1 MWLFAYVSL
10 CQYQFHNLSFSWRGL
25 GFTIAVVLGLAFI
38 ERPSSLTYTSDIR
51 FKPKP
56 WEPPCGLTEGIEI
69 GCLCIFILDVTVKVE
84 IQKYSVDYWDSIK
97 QVVHLKKLNSVII
110 CHSSPYDRVKQTS
123 FVKWLK
129 LLNIILKNILD
140 VLCVLQGYLIGWEE
154 FRMNKWL
161 IGYMVVIAASVI
173 DWMLSISMLCSEVSL

>member
-1 MWLFAYVSL
+1 M
-10 CQYQFHNLSFSWRGL
+10 
-25 GFTIAVVLGLAFI
+25 
-38 ERPSSLTYTSDIR
+38 
-51 FKPKP
+51 
-56 WEPPCGLTEGIEI
+56 
-69 GCLCIFILDVTVKVE
+69 
-84 IQKYSVDYWDSIK
+84 
-97 QVVHLKKLNSVII
+97 I

-123 FVKWLK
+123 FVIWLK

-140 VLCVLQGYLIGWEE
+140 VLCVLQSYLIGWEE